1 MGGKTSLNYKK
12 GNPMK
17 IIKPFTASILT
28 LTLVATAF
36 AGIGS
41 HQAVYHGGTID
52 LKDGAEGSLALN
64 DQTVAVFQ
72 SKGTSVRIPYAAI
85 TSIEYGQKAGRRVGA
100 AIATTILVT
109 PVGLALLL
117 SHKRRH
123 IVTLAWTVDGK
134 NEAAV
139 FELGKSAIRPA
150 LVSLEART
158 GKKIEWESPDA
169 RKNLGL

>member
-1 MGGKTSLNYKK
+1 MKTIRS
-12 GNPMK
+12 
-17 IIKPFTASILT
+17 FTALMLSLT
-28 LTLVATAF
+28 LAGTAF
-36 AGIGS
+36 AGIGNNE
-41 HQAVYHGGTID
+41 AVYHGGTIE
-52 LKDGAEGSLALN
+52 LKEGTGGKLQLTDGK
-64 DQTVAVFQ
+64 DAVFQ
-72 SKGTSVRIPYAAI
+72 SKGSSVRIPYAAI

-150 LVSLEART
+150 LVTLEART
-158 GKKIEWESPDA
+158 GKKVDYESPDA
-169 RKNLGL
+169 RKNIGL